1 MHQVMIN
8 ELDDELVLSLKV
20 QGEKKRYQWLWH
32 ESWVDKLT
40 LQSMMI

>member
-8 ELDDELVLSLKV
+8 ELDDEPVLSLKV
-20 QGEKKRYQWLWH
+20 QGENQWLWH
-32 ESWVDKLT
+32 ESWEDKLA